1 MILILALTLLPV
13 ARADVLDRIEVVVG
27 DRIVCAS
34 DVALEAA
41 LDPHDQ
47 GPVSALE
54 DLATPY
60 RERLVDLAV
69 LRGLAGE
76 IEVFRPAPADV
87 EARWQRFRASF
98 DTPEAAA
105 RFLTDWGF
113 TEAEFKGLLFSRM
126 VSERY
131 VLRNLPGGVAG
142 GAPFREWMDGLRA
155 RVAIRDAAASLGAD
169 PSGPPAAP

>member
-1 MILILALTLLPV
+1 MSLLFSLLVLLPV
-13 ARADVLDRIEVVVG
+13 ASADVLDRIEVVVG

-41 LDPHDQ
+41 LDAHDQ

-54 DLATPY
+54 DPATAY

-76 IEVFRPAPADV
+76 IEVFRPDPADV

-98 DTPEAAA
+98 DGPEAVEA
-105 RFLTDWGF
+105 FLREWGF
-113 TEAEFKGLLFSRM
+113 TEAEFKGLLYSRM

-131 VLRNLPGGVAG
+131 VLRNLPGGVGG
-142 GAPFREWMDGLRA
+142 GAAFREWMDGLRA
-155 RVAIRDAAASLGAD
+155 RVAIRDAAGSTPGA
-169 PSGPPAAP
+169 PAP

>member
-1 MILILALTLLPV
+1 MSLLLLLLLP
-13 ARADVLDRIEVVVG
+13 AASADVLDRIEVVVG

-47 GPVSALE
+47 SPVSALE
-54 DLATPY
+54 NPATPY

-76 IEVFRPAPADV
+76 IEVFRPDSADV
-87 EARWQRFRASF
+87 EARWQRFRATF
-98 DTPEAAA
+98 DAPEAAD
-105 RFLTDWGF
+105 RFLADWGF
-113 TEAEFKGLLFSRM
+113 TEAEFKGLLYSRM

-142 GAPFREWMDGLRA
+142 GAGFREWMDGLRA
-155 RVAIRDAAASLGAD
+155 RVAIRDASASLGGAPPGAP
-169 PSGPPAAP
+169 PSP